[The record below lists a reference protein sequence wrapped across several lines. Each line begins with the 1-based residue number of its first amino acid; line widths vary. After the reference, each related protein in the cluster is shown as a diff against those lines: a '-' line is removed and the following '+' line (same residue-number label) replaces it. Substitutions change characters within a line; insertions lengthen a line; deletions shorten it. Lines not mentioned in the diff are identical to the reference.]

1 MSTLL
6 LHPAAPAAAT
16 FAAAAVLQTA
26 VGVVPS
32 TDWWRSRQPMQ
43 VVDTVD
49 QSFVEAG
56 SRRYQRMGRR
66 RARSPLGS

>member
-1 MSTLL
+1 MSIL
-6 LHPAAPAAAT
+6 LHLTTPAAAA
-16 FAAAAVLQTA
+16 FAAAVLQTA
-26 VGVVPS
+26 AGVVPT
-32 TDWWRSRQPMQ
+32 TDLRRSRQPML